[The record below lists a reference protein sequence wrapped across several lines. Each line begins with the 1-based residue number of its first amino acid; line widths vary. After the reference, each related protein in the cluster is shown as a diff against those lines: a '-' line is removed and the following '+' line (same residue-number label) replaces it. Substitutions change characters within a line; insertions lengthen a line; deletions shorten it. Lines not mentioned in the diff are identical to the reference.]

1 MIIVNCNFLLSAQIF
16 GHRLLRRTLQRSARW
31 RAIKLRKKAMLILA
45 GKGM

>member
-1 MIIVNCNFLLSAQIF
+1 MIIVNCNFLLSASNL